1 MELIETWCLSVPF
14 GAFAKERKMKR
25 KKKSL
30 PETGKLEEW
39 TFYRKTEILG
49 LLRVLVVLAF
59 VIQLMVEFG
68 PQTVAH

>member
-1 MELIETWCLSVPF
+1 MPESTLK
-14 GAFAKERKMKR
+14 KERKMKR

-30 PETGKLEEW
+30 PEVGKLEEW

-49 LLRVLVVLAF
+49 LLRVLIVLAF